1 MKEKIINITIIT
13 FIKFIIKVS
22 KYKFRVFS
30 KIPKDKNISITQ
42 FPQNK
47 IELGS
52 ESINHDAVRNN

>member
-13 FIKFIIKVS
+13 FIKFIIKVN

-52 ESINHDAVRNN
+52 ENINHDAVRNN